1 MSTVTADQKR
11 RVPLPEAQPGDVY
24 DVHKT
29 LDGKYV
35 LEKRVPEGGSGP
47 RSTIEVLTAMEAEPL
62 DPRLRWDELRQ
73 QTREP

>member
-29 LDGKYV
+29 PDGKYV
-35 LEKRVPEGGSGP
+35 LEKLIPQGGTGP
-47 RSTIEVLTAMEAEPL
+47 RSTAEVLAAMEVQPL
-62 DPRLRWDELRQ
+62 DSRLRWEELRRY
-73 QTREP
+73 TREP